1 MQTTTEQV
9 SISLP
14 PTHWDMLNIY
24 ADENKLT
31 LDAAASDVLLC
42 AVGEMMAQ
50 IDYINYLI
58 EQNNELA

>member
-1 MQTTTEQV
+1 
-9 SISLP
+9 
-14 PTHWDMLNIY
+14 MLNTY

-50 IDYINYLI
+50 IDYINYLM